1 MRLVSKSF
9 ASLFL
14 VCLATPL
21 LSACNTEEPIEPEV
35 EGPAQRSCEEAAA
48 YIGMALG
55 DVPLDQFNPNRVFE
69 EGARVTMDFDP
80 TRTNIVHNAERIVVQ
95 AYCG

>member
-9 ASLFL
+9 ALLFV

-35 EGPAQRSCEEAAA
+35 EGPGQRGCGEAVV
-48 YIGMALG
+48 YIGMPLA

-80 TRTNIVHNAERIVVQ
+80 TRTNIVYDVEKIVVQ

>member
-1 MRLVSKSF
+1 MQLVSKAF

-21 LSACNTEEPIEPEV
+21 LSACNIAEPIEPEV
-35 EGPAQRSCEEAAA
+35 ESPGQSSCEEAVA
-48 YIGMALG
+48 YIGVPLA
-55 DVPLDQFNPNRVFE
+55 DVPLDRFNPNRVFE

-80 TRTNIVHNAERIVVQ
+80 ARTNIVLDGRDIVVR

>member
-1 MRLVSKSF
+1 MRPVSKPF
-9 ASLFL
+9 PFLFL

-21 LSACNTEEPIEPEV
+21 LSACNTGEPIQPEV
-35 EGPAQRSCEEAAA
+35 ESPGQRGCGEAAA
-48 YIGMALG
+48 YIGVPLA

-80 TRTNIVHNAERIVVQ
+80 TRTSIVHDAERIVVQ

>member
-1 MRLVSKSF
+1 MRPVSKPF
-9 ASLFL
+9 PFLFL

-35 EGPAQRSCEEAAA
+35 ESIGHRSCEEAAA
-48 YIGMALG
+48 YIGMPLA

-80 TRTNIVHNAERIVVQ
+80 ARTNIVLDGRDIVVR